1 MGVTGG
7 PLRELIADAID
18 DERIYRAN
26 VGADSTVGGLEPS
39 ADVLEDE
46 LRTAAERLERT
57 VGCVTTVVRTERGRV
72 GPADYYNITLFAIL
86 PRHTDK
92 DLFDRV
98 AEDARIR
105 ALERAHDRERGE
117 K

>member
-1 MGVTGG
+1 MTGD
-7 PLRELIADAID
+7 PLSELIADAID
-18 DERIYRAN
+18 DERIYRASF
-26 VGADSTVGGLEPS
+26 GTDSTIGGLDPS

-72 GPADYYNITLFAIL
+72 GPADYYDITLFAIL
-86 PRHTDK
+86 QRHTDK
-92 DLFDRV
+92 DLFDRA

-105 ALERAHDRERGE
+105 ALERAHDRECGGE
-117 K
+117 